1 MYSKIKNV
9 QIIVSLLKQHN
20 IKHIVLSAGT
30 RHVPIA
36 HSVENDDFFVTYSVV
51 DERSAGYYA
60 LGLSKQLGE
69 PVALAC
75 TSSTAT
81 CNYTPAIA
89 EAYYQKVPLLFL
101 TGDRDPYCLDQLED
115 QMINQVDMYRN
126 FCKKCVSLP
135 VVETEKDVWYCQR
148 LVNEAI
154 LELNHHGCGPVQIN
168 FPINQSINDIADASV
183 PELPLYNKIERFE
196 LTTPEEKWAAKVD
209 ELKKKSRILVVVG
222 SRTPASSELKESIDL
237 FANRYN
243 CVIATEKL
251 SNLWCE
257 NALDTYLVAESIT
270 GAVLRKMEI
279 DLVIFFG
286 GNYLS
291 RLKVML
297 KGLKNEFSSWIIND
311 DGAIMDQYQNLT
323 SVFECP
329 PEDFFR
335 YFANNNPT
343 GVNNRELYGGFTQLI
358 NNIKNIDVA
367 TLPDLVNKQAIGDA
381 KFKKLPVPEG
391 DELIPSNYLSSFLA
405 MNALSKRIPE
415 NSLLHLSILNSTRI
429 TQMFSLK
436 KNVQVYSNLGTD
448 GIDGSM
454 STFLGQS
461 KIEEDRPC
469 YLVIGDLSFFYDM
482 NSVGIRNIGKNVHIL
497 LVNNGGGAEFYFSMG
512 PKLLPNIDM
521 HISAAHNHKAKEWV
535 EANNFEYYSATN
547 ADELNAVI
555 DKFAA
560 NDHDRPAILEIFTN
574 KENDVKILKGYR
586 RAIAQDLP
594 VAKLARQIE
603 SIPVVQQIAQTEVGK
618 TLKENLKKGLK
629 KFF

>member
-222 SRTPASSELKESIDL
+222 SRTPASNELKESIDL

>member
-222 SRTPASSELKESIDL
+222 SRTPASNELKESIDL

-521 HISAAHNHKAKEWV
+521 HISAAHNHRAKEWV

-547 ADELNAVI
+547 ADELKAVI

-560 NDHDRPAILEIFTN
+560 NDHDRPSILEIFTN

>member
-20 IKHIVLSAGT
+20 IRHIVLSAGT

-36 HSVENDDFFVTYSVV
+36 HSVENDSFFKTYSVV

-60 LGLSKQLGE
+60 LGLAKQLGE

-101 TGDRDPYCLDQLED
+101 TGDRDPYLLDQLED

-126 FCKKCVSLP
+126 FCKKCVTLP

-168 FPINQSINDIADASV
+168 FPINQSITDIADASV
-183 PELPLYNKIERFE
+183 EELPLYNKIER
-196 LTTPEEKWAAKVD
+196 LDLNSLQEKWAQKAD
-209 ELKKKSRILVVVG
+209 YLKKANNILIVVG
-222 SRTPASSELKESIDL
+222 SRTPASSELKDAIDL
-237 FANRYN
+237 FASRYN
-243 CVIATEKL
+243 CVISTEKL
-251 SNLWCE
+251 SNLWC
-257 NALDTYLVAESIT
+257 NSALDTYLVAESIT
-270 GAVLRKMEI
+270 GAVLRKMKI

-291 RLKVML
+291 RMKQML
-297 KGLKNEFSSWIIND
+297 RGIKEEYKSWVITD
-311 DGAIMDQYQNLT
+311 DGNIMDQYQNLT
-323 SVFECP
+323 DVFECT
-329 PEDFFR
+329 PEDFFSV
-335 YFANNNPT
+335 FASLNPNGRNNM
-343 GVNNRELYGGFTQLI
+343 ELYNSLVQLQE
-358 NNIKNIDVA
+358 NIKNIDVSK
-367 TLPDLVNKQAIGDA
+367 LPEIVNKQAIGDA
-381 KFKKLPVPEG
+381 KFKNLPVPQG
-391 DELIPSNYLSSFLA
+391 DELIPENYLSSFLA

-415 NSLLHLSILNSTRI
+415 GSLLHLSILNSTRI
-429 TQMFSLK
+429 MQLFKLQ

-461 KIEEDRPC
+461 KAMEPTPC

-521 HISAAHNHKAKEWV
+521 HISAAHHHKAKEWV
-535 EANNFEYYSATN
+535 EANNFKYYSARN
-547 ADELNAVI
+547 AEELNKVI
-555 DKFAA
+555 DEFAA
-560 NDHDRPAILEIFTN
+560 NNHDGPVFLEVFTE
-574 KENDVKILKGYR
+574 KERDVRILKGYR

-594 VAKLARQIE
+594 AAKLARQIE
-603 SIPVVQQIAQTEVGK
+603 SVPFVNKFVQTEVGK
-618 TLKENLKKGLK
+618 SLKDTLKKGLK
-629 KFF
+629 KFM

>member
-20 IKHIVLSAGT
+20 IRHIVLSAGT

-36 HSVENDDFFVTYSVV
+36 HSVENDDFFITYSVV

-101 TGDRDPYCLDQLED
+101 TGDRDPYLLDQLED
-115 QMINQVDMYRN
+115 QMINQVDMYKN
-126 FCKKCVSLP
+126 FCKKCVTLP
-135 VVETEKDVWYCQR
+135 VVETEKDIWYCQR

-154 LELNHHGCGPVQIN
+154 LELNHHGSGPVQIN

-183 PELPLYNKIERFE
+183 PELPQYNKIERFE
-196 LTTPEEKWAAKVD
+196 LSTPVEKWAVKVE
-209 ELKKKSRILVVVG
+209 ELKKKNRILVVVG
-222 SRTPASSELKESIDL
+222 SRTPASKELKETVDM

-297 KGLKNEFSSWIIND
+297 KGLKNEFTSWIIND

-323 SVFECP
+323 SVFECS

-335 YFANNNPT
+335 YFAENNPT
-343 GVNNRELYGGFTQLI
+343 GVNNRELYGGFAQLI
-358 NNIKNIDVA
+358 NNIKDIDITA
-367 TLPDLVNKQAIGDA
+367 LPDLVNKQAIGDA
-381 KFKKLPVPEG
+381 KFKKMPIPEG
-391 DELIPSNYLSSFLA
+391 DELVPVNYLSSFLA

-429 TQMFSLK
+429 MQMFKLK
-436 KNVQVYSNLGTD
+436 QNVQVYSNLGTD

-461 KIEEDRPC
+461 KIEENRPC
-469 YLVIGDLSFFYDM
+469 YLIIGDLSFFYDM

-512 PKLLPNIDM
+512 PKLLPNIDL

-535 EANNFEYYSATN
+535 EANNFEYYAASN
-547 ADELNAVI
+547 AEELNAVI
-555 DKFAA
+555 DKFAS
-560 NDHDRPAILEIFTN
+560 NDHDRPVILEVFTN
-574 KENDVKILKGYR
+574 KENDVKVLKGYR

-594 VAKLARQIE
+594 VAQLARKIE
-603 SIPVVQQIAQTEVGK
+603 SIPVVQQFAKTEVGK
-618 TLKENLKKGLK
+618 SLKEGLKKGLK
-629 KFF
+629 KLF

>member
-222 SRTPASSELKESIDL
+222 SRTPASNELKESIDL

-521 HISAAHNHKAKEWV
+521 HISAAHNHRAKEWV